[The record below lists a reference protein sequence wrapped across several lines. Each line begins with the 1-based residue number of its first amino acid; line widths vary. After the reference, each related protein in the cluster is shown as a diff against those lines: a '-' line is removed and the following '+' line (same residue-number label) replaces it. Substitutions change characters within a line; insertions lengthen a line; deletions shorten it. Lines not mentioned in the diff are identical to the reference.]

1 VRIFYLTEI
10 KIFFVN
16 LNIKAFAIIEVYR
29 MSKAVVLLNLGGPD
43 SISSVHPFLE
53 NLFNDPDIFKLPF
66 QKRLA
71 KYIADKRAGK
81 VEYEYELIGGK
92 SPLNEWTELQRSRLE
107 SKLRSI
113 DANIDVYTAMRYWHP
128 LTELTAS
135 EISKKDYQKVILL
148 PLYPQFSVTTTGSS
162 FNEWKRTFP
171 KLEIT
176 EYINDFHN
184 NAKYIQAI
192 SERIDE
198 TLQSI
203 SELLRP
209 KTVLLF
215 SAHGIPLSFIRK
227 GDPYLKQINNTIKA
241 VMQYRD
247 DREYYDIC
255 FQSKVGP
262 MRWLKPSIKDKMAE
276 LAEAGYKNL
285 LVIPIS
291 FVSDHIETLYELN
304 IEYRLLAERS
314 GIENYTVMKGLNDSV
329 TFIDALFEIVK
340 NRL

>member
-1 VRIFYLTEI
+1 
-10 KIFFVN
+10 
-16 LNIKAFAIIEVYR
+16 

-71 KYIADKRAGK
+71 KYIAKKRAAK

-92 SPLNEWTELQRSRLE
+92 SPINDWTELQRDNLQN
-107 SKLRSI
+107 KLRSI
-113 DANIDVYTAMRYWHP
+113 DTNIDVYTAMRYWNP
-128 LTELTAS
+128 LTELTAQ
-135 EISKKDYQKVILL
+135 EIAKKDYEKVILL

-162 FNEWKRTFP
+162 FNEWKRVFP

-176 EYINDFHN
+176 DYVNEYYSNSKF
-184 NAKYIQAI
+184 IQAV

-198 TLQSI
+198 S
-203 SELLRP
+203 LLNFTEYVRP
-209 KTVLLF
+209 KVVLLF
-215 SAHGIPLSFIRK
+215 SAHGIPVSFIRK
-227 GDPYLKQINNTIKA
+227 GDPYLKQINSTIKA
-241 VMQYRD
+241 VMQFRD

-262 MRWLKPSIKDKMAE
+262 VRWLKPSIKEKIAD

-304 IEYRLLAERS
+304 IEYRLFAERA
-314 GIENYTVMKGLNDSV
+314 GIENYFVMKGLNDSE